1 MRVTPFFEAAL
12 HHAAALLVGTDLYR
26 PGHAGL
32 EYEVSELLVGL
43 SAWDI
48 IILGEFG
55 GLELVQ
61 EGLDYVVSIGM
72 SAHHQR
78 MALEL
83 FHDCQQLVV

>member
-1 MRVTPFFEAAL
+1 MRVTPFLEAAL
-12 HHAAALLVGTDLYR
+12 HHAAALLMGTDLYR
-26 PGHAGL
+26 PSHASL
-32 EYEVSELLVGL
+32 EYEVRELLVGL

-48 IILGEFG
+48 IILGELR

-61 EGLDYVVSIGM
+61 EGLDYVVSIAV

-83 FHDCQQLVV
+83 FHDCQQLIV